1 MSAADVR
8 QHRGRLL
15 VVVLVAGLV
24 VAVSVTEPVQDLIG
38 RGLDAAKE
46 VVLRHE
52 VLGVGLFALLSA
64 ISAIAFFF
72 STALLVPVAVY
83 AWGKPTTILIL
94 WASWMVGA
102 AASYA
107 IGRNPVR
114 RLAKWLISEQSVA
127 RYERRISADASFGLV
142 LLFQLAV
149 PSEIPGYVLGTLRYP
164 FWRYLA
170 ARALA
175 EVPFAVGTV
184 FLGDTFVRRQYL
196 PLVGIALAGL
206 ILISAALYVLHRR
219 IDR

>member
-1 MSAADVR
+1 MSAAGLR

-15 VVVLVAGLV
+15 VVVLIAGLV
-24 VAVSVTEPVQDLIG
+24 VALSVAEPVQEAIG

-46 VVLRHE
+46 IVLRHE
-52 VLGVGLFALLSA
+52 VLGVGLFALLST

-72 STALLVPVAVY
+72 STAILVPVAVY
-83 AWGKPTTILIL
+83 AWGKPATMSIL

-114 RLAKWLISEQSVA
+114 RLAKWLISEQQVA
-127 RYERRISADASFGLV
+127 RYERRIAADASFGLV
-142 LLFQLAV
+142 FLFQLAV
-149 PSEIPGYVLGTLRYP
+149 PSEIPGYVLGSLRYP

-175 EVPFAVGTV
+175 EVPFAIGTV
-184 FLGDTFVRRQYL
+184 YLGDTFVRRQYL
-196 PLVGIALAGL
+196 PLVAMAVAGL
-206 ILISAALYVLHRR
+206 IFSALALYLLHRR